1 MAHQSFDFEFS
12 RPYLL
17 AAAPFGISP
26 ATSQVAVHA
35 GRLLAWYGPWQVTSS
50 LDNIVDVAITGPN
63 SFVRAAGPARVSLA
77 DRGLTF
83 ASNGERG
90 VCILFGV
97 PVPGAEP
104 TGVVRHPSL
113 TVTVADC
120 EGLAAALKPA

>member
-1 MAHQSFDFEFS
+1 MAHLSFDFEFT
-12 RPYLL
+12 RPYRL

-35 GRLLAWYGPWQVTSS
+35 GRLIAWFGPWQVTSS
-50 LDNIVDVAITGPN
+50 LDNIVDVAITGPY

-83 ASNGERG
+83 ASNGDRG
-90 VCILFGV
+90 VCVLFDV
-97 PVPGAEP
+97 PVPGVEP
-104 TGVVRHPSL
+104 TGALRHPNL

-120 EGLAAALKPA
+120 EGLVAALKPA